1 MDLIREGLRDVTNEG
16 GTAGDLF
23 KGFPINVAGKTGT
36 AENAHGR
43 DHGWFVAYA
52 PYDKPQI
59 VVVALVEQG
68 SFGAGSAGP
77 IVRDVLA
84 AYFNVPL
91 NKETN
96 DTNTKSNKD
105 SATVGNTSNGQKPQN
120 SVTSGQPRK
129 D

>member
-1 MDLIREGLRDVTNEG
+1 M
-16 GTAGDLF
+16 
-23 KGFPINVAGKTGT
+23 
-36 AENAHGR
+36 
-43 DHGWFVAYA
+43 
-52 PYDKPQI
+52 
-59 VVVALVEQG
+59 VALVEQG

-84 AYFNVPL
+84 SYFNVPL
-91 NKETN
+91 NKKTN

-120 SVTSGQPRK
+120 AVTSGQPRK

>member
-1 MDLIREGLRDVTNEG
+1 MLLMKAVQQGIYL
-16 GTAGDLF
+16 

-68 SFGAGSAGP
+68 SL
-77 IVRDVLA
+77 VRALQVQS
-84 AYFNVPL
+84 Y
-91 NKETN
+91 EMC
-96 DTNTKSNKD
+96 
-105 SATVGNTSNGQKPQN
+105 
-120 SVTSGQPRK
+120 
-129 D
+129 